1 MHTLLLGEQEIY
13 NCYVEKLGIN
23 QQSLINHT
31 ELNIM
36 YLNWTNK
43 RSKDVE
49 CMVVLKE
56 IKCFETQLTT
66 LF

>member
-1 MHTLLLGEQEIY
+1 MHTSLQGEQEIY

-31 ELNIM
+31 ELNVM

-56 IKCFETQLTT
+56 IKCFELQLTT